1 MQPATGVTAP
11 ADAGAAPAADRPRWE
26 RRQQQAEALCAATI
40 RALTG
45 HPRLRY
51 RGHRLELD
59 GRPLPFRAPHQR
71 VDVDRDDPV
80 ALRGAADGAA
90 LRLLHSDLALHRAL
104 QPATPAAQTV
114 FEVLE
119 QLRVEALASDRFPG
133 IRRNLAHRFR
143 CWCTRVHAG
152 QLTDNQVGLLLYTV
166 IQVAWSRLNGQPAD
180 AASEGLI
187 EAQRAELA
195 PAIGHFLAGLRR
207 ERHDQRAY
215 AEHALG
221 IARVVADIVAA
232 IRLAHGSEAE
242 ADDDRG
248 ALHELLLDPE
258 DDEATGLAAPGTP
271 PGIRTERQ
279 LQEQLAAYRVFS
291 TTHDRELAAA
301 ELVRAAEL
309 RQLRAQLDRRIRDQG
324 GNLPRLARRLARL
337 LATPQLGGWAF
348 GLEEGY
354 LDGGRLPRLVT
365 SPGERR
371 IFRQERLQPR
381 PDCQVTFLIDN
392 SGSMKAHSAA
402 VALLVDLFCRALELA
417 GARCE
422 ILGFTTNGWNGG
434 RPHEEWLRRG
444 RPAHPGRLNELCH
457 LVYKEADQPWR
468 RARPAIAAL
477 LKPSLYREGVDGEA
491 LLWAARRL
499 NRGGARRRLL
509 LVISDGC
516 PMDGATQRHNPPAY
530 LDHHLQQVA
539 TLIET
544 RGEIELSAL
553 GVGLDLS
560 NYYCN
565 SLALDLSRALDNAL
579 FDDVLQLIGRRP
591 RG

>member
-1 MQPATGVTAP
+1 VQPAAGVTAV
-11 ADAGAAPAADRPRWE
+11 AAASAAPAADRPRWE
-26 RRQQQAEALCAATI
+26 RRQQQAEELCAATI

-59 GRPLPFRAPHQR
+59 GRPLPFRAPHLR

-104 QPATPAAQTV
+104 QPEGPAAQTL

-133 IRRNLAHRFR
+133 IRRNLTHRFR
-143 CWCTRVHAG
+143 CWSARVQAG
-152 QLTDNQVGLLLYTV
+152 RLTEGQVGLLLYTV
-166 IQVAWSRLNGQPAD
+166 IQVAWSRLTGQPTD

-195 PAIGHFLAGLRR
+195 PALGHDLAGLRR
-207 ERHDQRAY
+207 SRHDQRAY
-215 AEHALG
+215 AGHALA

-242 ADDDRG
+242 DDDRG

-258 DDEATGLAAPGTP
+258 EAEATGLAAPGTAP
-271 PGIRTERQ
+271 AIRTERQ
-279 LQEQLAAYRVFS
+279 LQEQLAAYRVF
-291 TTHDRELAAA
+291 TTAHDRELAAA
-301 ELVRAAEL
+301 DLVRAAEL
-309 RQLRAQLDRRIRDQG
+309 RQLREQLDRRIRDQG
-324 GNLPRLARRLARL
+324 GNLLRLARKLARL
-337 LATPQLGGWAF
+337 LATPQRGGWAF

-354 LDGGRLPRLVT
+354 LDGGRLSRVVT

-381 PDCQVTFLIDN
+381 SDCQVTFLIDN
-392 SGSMKAHSAA
+392 SGSMKVHSEA
-402 VALLVDLFCRALELA
+402 VALLVDLFCRALEQA

-434 RPHEEWLRRG
+434 RPHEEWLQRG
-444 RPAHPGRLNELCH
+444 RPAHPGRLNALCH

-509 LVISDGC
+509 WVIADGC

-560 NYYCN
+560 NYYRN
-565 SLALDLSRALDNAL
+565 SLALDLSRALDNAV